1 MDLFSL
7 FGASH
12 LGGTMELW
20 EITIQTMLTSV
31 GIKLFSNKKKK
42 KLLILLTGLPFLDIL
57 LECSKSCHI
66 LWNKKKIMRTLKPP
80 YSNVHVHAY
89 M

>member
-1 MDLFSL
+1 
-7 FGASH
+7 
-12 LGGTMELW
+12 MELW

-31 GIKLFSNKKKK
+31 GIKLFSNKK

-66 LWNKKKIMRTLKPP
+66 LWNKKKLCEH
-80 YSNVHVHAY
+80 SNLHIQTY
-89 M
+89 MYMHTCKINVKV